1 MKLKENGN
9 IESQEELICNLY
21 REIETLKNNLYEREK
36 EIDKQHN
43 EKIEN
48 QYFWESELSKMKFQY
63 EKGKEEIDGFSKKE

>member
-1 MKLKENGN
+1 MKEIGSIEN
-9 IESQEELICNLY
+9 QEELICNLY

-48 QYFWESELSKMKFQY
+48 QYFWESELSKRKFQY
-63 EKGKEEIDGFSKKE
+63 EKVKEELDSFSMKE